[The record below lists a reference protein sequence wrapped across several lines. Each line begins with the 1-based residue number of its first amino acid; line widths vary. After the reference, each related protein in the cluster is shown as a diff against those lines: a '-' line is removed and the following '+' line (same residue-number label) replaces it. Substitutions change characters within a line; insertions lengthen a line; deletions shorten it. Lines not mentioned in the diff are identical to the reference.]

1 MNPLNWKREHQVAL
15 GIAAVIG
22 AGAGD
27 SDRLPS
33 IKDAKKSSE
42 IIDTGREH
50 QGNAITGRNITRGQ
64 AARNGAGSGCE
75 FSICQATKNRRL
87 VLQHGQVQTVG
98 MLRRMPLENLDQ
110 GPRFA
115 RSRHRWEGR
124 TRRRFKSYPPPRRS
138 SLFQRPHEITDGL
151 RLANGLSREP
161 HAECALDPQ
170 DQLGSAQ
177 AIDPEIALDPA

>member
-50 QGNAITGRNITRGQ
+50 QGNAITGRNVTRNQ
-64 AARNGAGSGCE
+64 AARKGARSGCK

-87 VLQHGQVQTVG
+87 VLQHGQVQTVR
-98 MLRRMPLENLDQ
+98 MLRCMPLENLDQ

-124 TRRRFKSYPPPRRS
+124 TRRRLQNCPPQRRS
-138 SLFQRPHEITDGL
+138 SLFQRPHEIMDGL
-151 RLANGLSREP
+151 RLANGLSTRK
-161 HAECALDPQ
+161 HSVGVLDYPY
-170 DQLGSAQ
+170 AVKKKKKV
-177 AIDPEIALDPA
+177 A